1 MTDRYAGKPFL
12 QLVDAYVLDAIG
24 HLDLRN
30 QQVLTEMEPR
40 VRAAYKLDGSWR
52 EIVAKRMGFP
62 AGMPQAIR
70 EVWEVGRTKYV
81 TANGEEPDPVAFAYH
96 FVDKNFPH

>member
-1 MTDRYAGKPFL
+1 MSDRYAGKPFL

-30 QQVLTEMEPR
+30 QQVLSEMEPR
-40 VRAAYKLDGSWR
+40 VRAAYKVEGTWR
-52 EIVAKRMGFP
+52 QIVEQRMGFP
-62 AGMPQAIR
+62 PGMPNAIR
-70 EVWEVGRTKYV
+70 QVWQAGIAKFEA
-81 TANGEEPDPVAFAYH
+81 ANGEPPDPVAFAYH